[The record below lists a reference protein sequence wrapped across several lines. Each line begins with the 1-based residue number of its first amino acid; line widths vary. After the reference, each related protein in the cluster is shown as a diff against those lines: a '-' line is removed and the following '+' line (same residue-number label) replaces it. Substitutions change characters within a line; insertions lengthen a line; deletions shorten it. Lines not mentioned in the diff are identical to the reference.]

1 MLPIVVSKLAASRL
15 DYDQSLPTAYG
26 ADMSDENQIEIAQS
40 FMALYIDPGRHKPNA
55 SREVIAGRYEL
66 CEDLANMLTQTAKDM
81 LFDLG
86 LSEDAVLQ
94 RCYLGLVG
102 NGAVV
107 SAPESVWVI
116 RRLAELLD
124 WPQPS
129 LAEAG

>member
-1 MLPIVVSKLAASRL
+1 MP
-15 DYDQSLPTAYG
+15 DD
-26 ADMSDENQIEIAQS
+26 NQIEIAQS

-66 CEDLANMLTQTAKDM
+66 CEDLAIMLTETARNM
-81 LFDLG
+81 QFGLG

-94 RCYLGLVG
+94 RCYLGLCG
-102 NGAVV
+102 DGAVV

-129 LAEAG
+129 LDEAG